1 MVDQALKRLLFDP
14 SLAATVTDTATIAKL
29 PDDHALLL
37 AEILEFTAPRPEL
50 TTGALVERYRGSE
63 HEAVIAA
70 QIAQPLVLDRDAEAI
85 QFHQAIETL
94 VRKATAPSAL
104 EQARAEI
111 ERRNRAAD

>member
-1 MVDQALKRLLFDP
+1 VSA
-14 SLAATVTDTATIAKL
+14 TATIAKL

-37 AEILEFTAPRPEL
+37 AELLEFAASRPEL

-70 QIAQPLVLDRDAEAI
+70 QLEHPLVLDREAEAI

-104 EQARAEI
+104 EQARAEL
-111 ERRNRAAD
+111 ERRNRATD